1 MPRSSRS
8 RTHLLRQ
15 HDPAA
20 CSRTSSRYGPPVPL
34 TLLTGGARSG
44 KSALAVRRAERAG
57 NPVVFVATGQARD
70 QEMTDRIA
78 RHRAERPA
86 SWTTVEAPVELVPA
100 VAQLPAGRTVV
111 VDCLSL
117 WVSNLLELGEDE
129 AATTDRAA
137 ALTDWAT
144 AYPGLVVVVT
154 NEVGMGIV
162 PMHPVAREYRDR
174 LGRVNATVARRADL
188 VQLVV
193 AGRTLTLDPAED

>member
-1 MPRSSRS
+1 M
-8 RTHLLRQ
+8 
-15 HDPAA
+15 
-20 CSRTSSRYGPPVPL
+20 PL

-44 KSALAVRRAERAG
+44 KSALAVRRAGRTG
-57 NPVVFVATGQARD
+57 DPVVFVATGQARD
-70 QEMTDRIA
+70 DEMADRIA

-86 SWTTVEAPVELVPA
+86 PWTTVEAPLELLAAVE
-100 VAQLPAGRTVV
+100 QLAAGRAVV

-117 WVSNLLELGEDE
+117 WVSNLMEQGEDE
-129 AATTDRAA
+129 QALTDRAA
-137 ALTDWAT
+137 ALADWAT

-193 AGRTLTLDPAED
+193 AGRTLTLDPEED